1 MQKFVALGYARHE
14 CDELQSYFSLRP
26 PIVAPEIGFDPT
38 SYSYD
43 EAAGVARLTITT
55 NMPLRFTDAT
65 GALFYTED
73 GTATGGG
80 GIATRFY
87 STAYIISL

>member
-1 MQKFVALGYARHE
+1 MNINSVT
-14 CDELQSYFSLRP
+14 
-26 PIVAPEIGFDPT
+26 APQIGFDPT

-43 EAAGVARLTITT
+43 ESAGVARLTITT
-55 NMPLRFTDAT
+55 NIPLRFTDAT

-80 GIATRFY
+80 DI
-87 STAYIISL
+87 L